1 MTLEHTLPAVHMYTL
16 SLIPGHITSFTR
28 TRCHWQ
34 GTHYQFYRYTLS
46 ITQEH
51 TLPVL
56 QVHTHCQLVAQGLMQ
71 LIWGIKYTLSVT
83 QVHTHCQLH
92 RCTPC
97 LFPQHMYH
105 TFSATEHSPHG
116 LTFTWGICC
125 GLYLWHKPTE
135 LAHSF
140 LFSSCV
146 YFCLYGFFNC
156 ISFHQFSR
164 QLSVFSLCSPGL
176 ISALFA
182 LSTIYLFM
190 KVSFSPDVILCGW
203 LGLKRQLTEHCDTMS
218 ER

>member
-97 LFPQHMYH
+97 LFPQHMCH

-135 LAHSF
+135 VAHSF
-140 LFSSCV
+140 WSVLVS
-146 YFCLYGFFNC
+146 
-156 ISFHQFSR
+156 ISVLLAFLTVFYSINSPENSPPSH
-164 QLSVFSLCSPGL
+164 SVL
-176 ISALFA
+176 ISVSLV
-182 LSTIYLFM
+182 LSTTYLFI
-190 KVSFSPDVILCGW
+190 KVSLQPWCNHLW
-203 LGLKRQLTEHCDTMS
+203 LTGLEAPTN
-218 ER
+218 